1 MLSKFLKSM
10 EELKLTCNFLNLS
23 LFLYIAITLAI
34 FISSGKTPLCI
45 DKLKI

>member
-10 EELKLTCNFLNLS
+10 EELKLTYNFLNLS
-23 LFLYIAITLAI
+23 LFLYIGVTLAT
-34 FISSGKTPLCI
+34 FSSSGKTPLCI